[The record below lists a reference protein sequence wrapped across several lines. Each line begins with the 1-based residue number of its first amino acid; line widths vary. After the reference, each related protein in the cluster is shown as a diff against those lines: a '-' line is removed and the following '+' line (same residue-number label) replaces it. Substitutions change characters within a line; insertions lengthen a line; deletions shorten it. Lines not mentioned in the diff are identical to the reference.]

1 VEKNEWKICDKYIY
15 TFTPK
20 EKVLL
25 LRLLPQQKNTVKV
38 LGTLSRKKFRI
49 FSLKLFIWKC

>member
-1 VEKNEWKICDKYIY
+1 VEKNEWKIGDKYIY

-25 LRLLPQQKNTVKV
+25 LRLLPQQKNTAKV
-38 LGTLSRKKFRI
+38 LGTLSRKKF
-49 FSLKLFIWKC
+49 